1 MLKLK
6 LQYFG
11 YLMQKAG
18 FCILDLG
25 KGYWKRSW
33 CWERLKAGGKGGDR
47 GWDDWM
53 ASPTQW
59 TWVWINSGDGEG
71 LESLV
76 CCSLWGHKESDTA
89 EKLNNNNS
97 TLMVAIMK
105 MILCTRKP
113 SKICPNEWKQELLL
127 MIIQASDKESACQC
141 KRLIDVGSI
150 PGLGRSPGQG
160 LALHPYFLMR

>member
-59 TWVWINSGDGEG
+59 PWIWASSGRWWWTGKPG
-71 LESLV
+71 VLWSMGSQSTGHTLV
-76 CCSLWGHKESDTA
+76 A
-89 EKLNNNNS
+89 EQQHLNF
-97 TLMVAIMK
+97 
-105 MILCTRKP
+105 ILFPWSFCHQLHQLP
-113 SKICPNEWKQELLL
+113 SPQEHNHVVLLIQRTFLPFSHCWICYRRIL
-127 MIIQASDKESACQC
+127 MIINEETLS
-141 KRLIDVGSI
+141 
-150 PGLGRSPGQG
+150 
-160 LALHPYFLMR
+160 F